1 MKEISIYVMGKEYK
15 VPEGQTIM
23 KALEYA
29 GFFYIRGAGCR
40 GGFCGSCGTVYRTKD
55 SYRLK
60 VGLAC
65 QNTVE
70 EGMYLTQIPFYP
82 ANKKTYFIKN
92 LSATAETLITIYPE
106 ILRCISC
113 GSCTKVCPQEIDVMD
128 FVNAAIRGDIKR
140 CAELSFNCILC
151 GLCASRCPAE
161 IVQYYVALL
170 ARRLYGAHI
179 LKNSPHLKERLKE
192 MDEKKFESDLQRL
205 LKMDTAQLKELYQK
219 RDIEE

>member
-1 MKEISIYVMGKEYK
+1 MEEISIYVMGKEYK
-15 VPEGQTIM
+15 VPKGQTIM

-40 GGFCGSCGTVYRTKD
+40 GGFCGSCGVVYRTKD

-70 EGMYLTQIPFYP
+70 EGMYLAQIPFYP
-82 ANKKTYFIKN
+82 ANKKTYDIKT
-92 LSATAETLITIYPE
+92 LSPTAESIISLYPE
-106 ILRCISC
+106 VLRCISC
-113 GSCTKVCPQEIDVMD
+113 GSCTKVCPQDIKVMD
-128 FVNAAIRGDIKR
+128 YINAAIRGDIKK
-140 CAELSFNCILC
+140 CAELSFDCILC

-161 IVQYYVALL
+161 IVQYYVGLL

-179 LKNSPHLKERLKE
+179 LKPAPHLKERQQE
-192 MDEKKFESDLQRL
+192 IAEGKFEEEL
-205 LKMDTAQLKELYQK
+205 LALMKMNPAQLKEMYQR

>member
-1 MKEISIYVMGKEYK
+1 MEEISIFVMGKEYR
-15 VPEGQTIM
+15 VPKGQTIM

-40 GGFCGSCGTVYRTKD
+40 GGFCGACGTVYRKKD

-65 QNTVE
+65 QDIVE
-70 EGMYLTQIPFYP
+70 EGMYLAQIPFYP
-82 ANKKTYFIKN
+82 ANKKLYDIQK
-92 LSATAETLITIYPE
+92 LSPRPEVIISLYPE

-113 GSCTKVCPQEIDVMD
+113 GSCNKVCPQDIKVMEYI
-128 FVNAAIRGDIKR
+128 NAAIRGDIEKV
-140 CAELSFNCILC
+140 AELSFDCILC

-179 LKNSPHLKERLKE
+179 QKKAGHLKVRLQEIAEGKFDKEIEDLMRLEVGLLKER
-192 MDEKKFESDLQRL
+192 
-205 LKMDTAQLKELYQK
+205 YQK
-219 RDIEE
+219 REIEV